1 MTDIRTQLPECPL
14 EYEVPPIPG
23 NHTALV
29 IEITAADI
37 DAQAQLLPWTLA
49 GLINNTDV
57 VMQGVHLYIAC
68 EDSTQD
74 RIQTALKRFDL
85 PHAAILTK
93 DDTPFLTFGE
103 FGLRYDSVC
112 VFNIHYWAFRG
123 PGNQD
128 KLPLGHVLRHNYGW
142 GVADYSL
149 HPANGIQCKS
159 GWIPTQH
166 LQLTHPDAPASR
178 QNLANYF
185 MDAGER
191 ARWLHDANR
200 AVYGERYEKTGKN
213 VAAYFF
219 NENAR
224 EPNWHLDASLLQY
237 PSLHITEH
245 TLEWFEAWAH
255 LGNPDALVA
264 LWLLKTRQ
272 HAYNLRDSLMI
283 EKRVHGIGDPK
294 PIPYPYLC
302 DMRQCPPD
310 AYRHALKQLMGAQ
323 LAITV

>member
-1 MTDIRTQLPECPL
+1 MTDMTDIRSQLPECPL
-14 EYEVPPIPG
+14 AYEVPPIPG

-29 IEITAADI
+29 IEITAAGI
-37 DAQAQLLPWTLA
+37 DWQEKLLPWTLA

-68 EDSTQD
+68 EAGTED
-74 RIQTALKRFDL
+74 RIRTALQRFDL
-85 PHAAILTK
+85 PHDAIMAR
-93 DDTPFLTFGE
+93 DGTPFLTFGE
-103 FGLRYDSVC
+103 FGLRYDAVC
-112 VFNIHYWAFRG
+112 VFDIHYWAFRD

-149 HPANGIQCKS
+149 HPANGIHCKS

-166 LQLTHPDAPASR
+166 LHLTHPDEPASR
-178 QNLANYF
+178 QRLANYF

-200 AVYGERYEKTGKN
+200 AVYGDRYEKTGKT
-213 VAAYFF
+213 VAAYFL
-219 NENAR
+219 NAR
-224 EPNWHLDASLLQY
+224 EPNWHLDTSLLQY
-237 PSLHITEH
+237 PSIQITDRA
-245 TLEWFEAWAH
+245 LEWFDTWAH
-255 LGNPDALVA
+255 LGTDARVA
-264 LWLLKTRQ
+264 LWLLKTGT

-283 EKRVHGIGDPK
+283 EHRIHGIGTHK

-302 DMRQCPPD
+302 DMRQCAPEE
-310 AYRHALKQLMGAQ
+310 YRHALKQLLGSQM
-323 LAITV
+323 AITV